1 MGYRETAIEVPAEG
15 EGCRAIFYQSNQS
28 TNQDDRTSDTVGNFR
43 ESPADSLQIC
53 HLIKRLP
60 CSYSRR
66 RPLIKARSAAS
77 PEFHEGFAWLAL

>member
-15 EGCRAIFYQSNQS
+15 EGCRAILYQS
-28 TNQDDRTSDTVGNFR
+28 TNQDDRTSDTVGNR

-60 CSYSRR
+60 CSYYRR

-77 PEFHEGFAWLAL
+77 LEFHEGFAWLAL